1 MPVDYSK
8 WDKMDLGDSDSD
20 EAAGR
25 EEEGSF
31 AGSDEEAGREECP
44 WLTLRGNDSIDNLP
58 ESILRVT
65 PEAHVPRR
73 DPDSGEFVF
82 WGLENLG
89 DTMTIDR
96 VMGNSQRCEFDNAYL
111 PYTGWTQGN
120 PGEQYARALG
130 AIKAKAI
137 AAQRAAAALSGAR
150 PELCD
155 FVLRVDVVDC
165 DALMPRMC
173 PPEQTLETPT
183 PKP

>member
-8 WDKMDLGDSDSD
+8 WDKMDLGDCDSD
-20 EAAGR
+20 AEAGR
-25 EEEGSF
+25 EAEGSF
-31 AGSDEEAGREECP
+31 AGFDEEAGREEECP
-44 WLTLRGNDSIDNLP
+44 LLTLRGNDSLDNLP
-58 ESILRVT
+58 EAILRVA
-65 PEAHVPRR
+65 PAAHVPRR

-82 WGLENLG
+82 WGLEYLG
-89 DTMTIDR
+89 AYMTLDR

-120 PGEQYARALG
+120 PGEQYARAMG

-155 FVLRVDVVDC
+155 FILRVDVVDY
-165 DALMPRMC
+165 DGLMPRMC
-173 PPEQTLETPT
+173 PPKL
-183 PKP
+183 